1 MNSLKYLVVV
11 WVGFL
16 FSSCQQQSLQ
26 KNLVDKQEDNAFL
39 KVDIAPNSF
48 GNLMKELNE
57 EEQQALKNIQKI
69 NLLAY
74 PIDSSNV
81 SKYESE
87 TRTVEAIFEQ
97 EKYQE
102 LTRVRSENWNANFY
116 FTGGDVTSIEELI
129 IYANDSQ
136 KGFAIARVHG
146 KDIQLEHLIKLI
158 QVADSKDMDLSGF
171 SEIMNVFNSSE
182 ISRVSINS
190 ASTC

>member
-26 KNLVDKQEDNAFL
+26 KYLVDKQEDNAFL

-102 LTRVRSENWNANFY
+102 LTRVRSDSWNANFY
-116 FTGGDVTSIEELI
+116 FTGQETSIDELI
-129 IYANDSQ
+129 LFANDAQ
-136 KGFAIARVHG
+136 KGFVIARVYG

-171 SEIMNVFNSSE
+171 SEIMNVFQPE
-182 ISRVSINS
+182 IKIPHH
-190 ASTC
+190 